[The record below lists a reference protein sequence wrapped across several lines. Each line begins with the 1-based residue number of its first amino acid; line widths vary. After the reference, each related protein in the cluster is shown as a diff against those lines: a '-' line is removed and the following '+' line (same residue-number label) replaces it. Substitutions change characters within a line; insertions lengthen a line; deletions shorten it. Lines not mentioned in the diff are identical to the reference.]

1 MLSELYP
8 RDHGRFT
15 SLRLLGL
22 HVEEFVVWL
31 EAQGYPRL
39 YICRRLSAMPRL
51 DARLRRRGVRRI
63 TDLCVSELL
72 RFAPRHARSDVYL
85 SAVVRSL
92 AGYLNGR
99 GLLARCAL
107 TPSEQLVAA
116 YRAHLDRVRGLAEK
130 TLKLHSATAAGPL
143 AFLDFDKEPLR
154 LRNLSSPDVEAF
166 VRGASARLCRESLQ
180 HAVAYLRS
188 FLRFLAIR
196 NEVRPGLDASIDT
209 PRLYRGE
216 RLPRALPWETVQ
228 SFLRS
233 IERSTHRGRRDYTM
247 FLLIATYG
255 LRVSEVAALRLDDI
269 EWRGGRIRVPRP
281 KTMTPLELPLTD
293 EVGAALIDYLHHVR
307 PGLPCREVFVRLRAP
322 AGPIGPT
329 TVSAAFGS
337 AWARCGALSTPCQGP
352 HTLRHS
358 LAVHLLRQGT
368 SLKAIGDLLGH
379 RSAESTCV
387 YLRLQVE
394 DLRDAALDLPQ
405 EARV

>member
-8 RDHGRFT
+8 LDHGRFT
-15 SLRLLGL
+15 SLRLLGS

-31 EAQGYPRL
+31 EAQGCPRL
-39 YICRRLSAMPRL
+39 CICRRLSAMPRL
-51 DARLRRRGVRRI
+51 DARLRRRGVRRLEG
-63 TDLCVSELL
+63 LCVSEVL
-72 RFAPRHARSDVYL
+72 RFAPRHSRNDVHL

-92 AGYLNGR
+92 ARYLDGR
-99 GLLARCAL
+99 GLLARRAL
-107 TPSEQLVAA
+107 TPSEQVVAV
-116 YRAHLDRVRGLAEK
+116 YRTHLERVRGLAKK
-130 TLKLHSATAAGPL
+130 TLKLHSATAAGLL

-154 LRNLSSPDVEAF
+154 LRDLSSPDVEAF
-166 VRGASARLCRESLQ
+166 VRCAAARLCRESLQ
-180 HAVAYLRS
+180 HTVAYLRS

-196 NEVRPGLDASIDT
+196 NEVPHGLDASIDT

-216 RLPRALPWETVQ
+216 RLPRALAWETVQ
-228 SFLRS
+228 SFLGS
-233 IERSTHRGRRDYTM
+233 IERSTHRGRRDFAM

-281 KTMTPLELPLTD
+281 KTMTPLDLPLTD

-307 PGLPCREVFVRLRAP
+307 PDLPCREVFVRLRAP

-329 TVSAAFGS
+329 TISEAFAA
-337 AWARCGALSTPCQGP
+337 WVRRGALSTPCQGP
-352 HTLRHS
+352 HALRHS

-394 DLRDAALDLPQ
+394 DLRDAALALPQ